1 MVNFLKILLSLKTA
15 THTNTLWNMMELLYE
30 FTKISCG
37 MYQDSSEKQNQ
48 QEIWKREIYYR
59 EMSDAII
66 DVGKSH
72 DLQGESAIWK
82 PRKD

>member
-37 MYQDSSEKQNQ
+37 MYQSGFF
-48 QEIWKREIYYR
+48 REAEPLGNMEER
-59 EMSDAII
+59 DL
-66 DVGKSH
+66 
-72 DLQGESAIWK
+72 LQGNE
-82 PRKD
+82 